1 MFRAL
6 TYDKMLNLTT
16 QIKLYWRWSVQFF
29 VLLIFRD
36 QIDCVTNKE
45 TKVNGIDI
53 KNNEI
58 LKSIYKRC
66 RLNALTSNSVHSRCA
81 VFTVIMKSDS

>member
-1 MFRAL
+1 
-6 TYDKMLNLTT
+6 MLNLTT
-16 QIKLYWRWSVQFF
+16 QIKLYLRWSVPFL

-53 KNNEI
+53 KNNGI

>member
-1 MFRAL
+1 
-6 TYDKMLNLTT
+6 MLNLTT
-16 QIKLYWRWSVQFF
+16 QIKLYWHWSVPFL

-36 QIDCVTNKE
+36 QIDCVTNKD

-53 KNNEI
+53 KNNGI